1 MGLGSIHPT
10 QRRVLP
16 PPANGESIPPQPN
29 HSATSHP
36 PPQRA
41 QLKNNAETYDGFLYD
56 ADTGMPLDSESFCN
70 RYVDPIGVE
79 AGTHRLPHPFIRI
92 IPTYDVPPYQTT
104 CK

>member
-1 MGLGSIHPT
+1 
-10 QRRVLP
+10 
-16 PPANGESIPPQPN
+16 
-29 HSATSHP
+29 
-36 PPQRA
+36 
-41 QLKNNAETYDGFLYD
+41 
-56 ADTGMPLDSESFCN
+56 MPLDSESFCN